1 MSTNRLQRTHR
12 STKIPNAKLR
22 PVPVARGV
30 SERAAA
36 DAEDDAHFQ
45 RIRNH
50 GATAGAHAPAD
61 FAASRPL
68 HGTVLSFTGIMDDKR
83 ELIDIAEALGATVHR
98 NLTSDVTHLVARQPG
113 SEKYRC
119 AVRCGM
125 HVVRPEWLHAVREA
139 WLAGDDVVDTAQLAD
154 EHRLGALEGLCVAMS
169 GVDDATR
176 TRLSA
181 RIVEHGGSVVPRL
194 TLDGSLTHLVCG
206 PDDGRVRKSYTRV
219 VEHQA
224 LARHYTPDA
233 LPPAVRAAAA
243 IRLVHAAW
251 VDDCCDAHVLLSED
265 EYDAR
270 APLAPR
276 PVRTARV
283 LPAIERTASAPT
295 APAAPMGPAPPA
307 PAKDVA
313 RLVARVHSDTHAP
326 TPPPAAAAP
335 TAGLLGL
342 SRAARFAHDAPRLF
356 RTYAFHV
363 AMHDDARTRRVAGVV
378 RAHGGTLVDAAHA
391 TYLVRPLCAPPEPAP
406 VQGTRVTH
414 HWIELCLF
422 YDRLV
427 DPAAHLACVPATA
440 PMPVRGAERVRVSFT
455 GVDRQ
460 GPEYHHAVAAI
471 EAAGARV
478 EDAFSRAHTTHLV
491 CVGDARTNVKAQK
504 AREWGVPVV
513 GYAFLQAMLRGEIGA
528 EAEGSAPR
536 EAASA
541 PRADA
546 PRTDTSAAT
555 EARTHPRAGPGHD
568 DDAGGDEARHTST
581 GAEGRGAA
589 ALGRPAAR
597 GTARP
602 VGQAAL
608 PVAPVRDAGA
618 PYGDDAALYDAA
630 DAFYQPADAPYAPDA
645 PDAPD
650 PSEYTP
656 HVLYDDPAA
665 RKERTRLL
673 ALVDGPPPKRQR
685 GRAVPH

>member
-68 HGTVLSFTGIMDDKR
+68 RGTVLSFTGILDDKR
-83 ELIDIAEALGATVHR
+83 ELIDIAEALGAAVHR

-139 WLAGDDVVDTAQLAD
+139 WLAGDDVVDTARLAD
-154 EHRLGALEGLCVAMS
+154 EHRLGALEGLCLAMS

-176 TRLSA
+176 VRLTA
-181 RIVEHGGSVVPRL
+181 RIVEHGGSVAPRL

-233 LPPAVRAAAA
+233 LPSAVRAAAA

-265 EYDAR
+265 TYDAR

-283 LPAIERTASAPT
+283 QPAMERTTSAPTPVAPT
-295 APAAPMGPAPPA
+295 APAAPA

-335 TAGLLGL
+335 SSGLLGL

-356 RTYAFHV
+356 RATSFHV

-391 TYLVRPLCAPPEPAP
+391 TYLVRPLCAPPEPVPTHA
-406 VQGTRVTH
+406 TRVTH

-427 DPAAHLACVPATA
+427 DPTAHLACVPAAA

-455 GVDRQ
+455 GVDRH

-471 EAAGARV
+471 EAAGAHV

-491 CVGDARTNVKAQK
+491 CIGDARTNLKAQK

-513 GYAFLQAMLRGEIGA
+513 GYAFLQTMLQGEIEGGA
-528 EAEGSAPR
+528 R
-536 EAASA
+536 EHSESREPSDGGGKDATDAWVHAA
-541 PRADA
+541 D
-546 PRTDTSAAT
+546 
-555 EARTHPRAGPGHD
+555 AGPGR
-568 DDAGGDEARHTST
+568 DAAPDEAALASLRVR
-581 GAEGRGAA
+581 GRRDAA
-589 ALGRPAAR
+589 AGRPARPA
-597 GTARP
+597 TLP
-602 VGQAAL
+602 VGPTLSAA
-608 PVAPVRDAGA
+608 APPADVGS
-618 PYGDDAALYDAA
+618 PYDTEALYDAA
-630 DAFYQPADAPYAPDA
+630 DAFDHPTDA
-645 PDAPD
+645 PDA
-650 PSEYTP
+650 SEHAP
-656 HVLYDDPAA
+656 HILYDDPAA

-685 GRAVPH
+685 GRALPH